1 MRSPRQN
8 EEKNAELMAVN
19 EKNAR
24 ALGATFWN
32 IAREYGFNREE
43 QAFLLGIKHNRAR
56 LGALEKGKKI
66 PVEYD
71 AFFRV
76 ATLLGIH
83 KNLRIIFPHNRELVY
98 QWMKTA
104 QPLLGNQV
112 PMEYISKDPV
122 QSMPRLFSVRRLL
135 DQIRCR

>member
-1 MRSPRQN
+1 MRSARQS

-24 ALGATFWN
+24 ALGAAFWN

-43 QAFLLGIKHNRAR
+43 QALLLGIKYNRAR
-56 LGALEKGKKI
+56 LGVLEKGSKI

-71 AFFRV
+71 AFFLV

-83 KNLRIIFPHNRELVY
+83 KNLRILFPHNRELVY
-98 QWMKTA
+98 QWMKTP
-104 QPLLGNQV
+104 QPLLEGQV